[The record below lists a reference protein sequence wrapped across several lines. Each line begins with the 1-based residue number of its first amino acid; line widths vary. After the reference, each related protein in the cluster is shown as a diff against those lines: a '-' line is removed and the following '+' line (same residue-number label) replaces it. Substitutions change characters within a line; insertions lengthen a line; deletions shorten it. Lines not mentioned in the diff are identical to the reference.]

1 MTTGRNDPCPC
12 GSGRK
17 FKKCHGVLA
26 IGPFAAAAP
35 GAAET
40 AALQSL
46 DHELVRL
53 MMSFRPSHYGEKWF
67 HAALEA
73 YCDFEG
79 LEPEIIPVEDDELP
93 FAMPWAFHSFAWG
106 RTQESLAEHF
116 HREKGRHL
124 TREMRALLDAQL
136 LAWCSFW
143 RVDQVDPGVG
153 LRLYDLL
160 SQEERY
166 VHERLGSTQIEKGTV
181 ILCRIVDVGDHSFIG
196 GMHPYSAP
204 LVDAL
209 TVVASAKR
217 WARVRTRPVSLE
229 FLRLPQV
236 QGWMIGEWRW
246 LTSRRGQQPTLSNT
260 DGDPWTPT
268 TDHLAFAPG
277 DRGKVLAQLAG
288 LEGANPPVTEGAETA
303 VVITRAGNARNK
315 AMENTVIGQI
325 NVTADRLR
333 IETNS
338 TRRGDALR
346 AAVLAKTAPLVKHLL
361 RNESSMTQ
369 LLEQA
374 QESRARGT
382 ALPPRRIAAPEE
394 LAIIKEYKRRHYTA
408 WLDDRIPALGGKTP
422 RAAVRTAAGREQL
435 DALLAQMAGS
445 EARLPE
451 EERFDFGWLR
461 TELGL

>member
-1 MTTGRNDPCPC
+1 MNTGRNDPCPC

-17 FKKCHGVLA
+17 FKKCHGALA

-46 DHELVRL
+46 DHELVKL
-53 MMSFRPSHYGEKWF
+53 MMSFRPSQYGEKWF
-67 HAALEA
+67 NAALEA

-277 DRGKVLAQLAG
+277 DR
-288 LEGANPPVTEGAETA
+288 
-303 VVITRAGNARNK
+303 NK